1 MSSPKTNEL
10 TFTEFTAPT
19 YEEWRK
25 EAEVTLKGAPFEK
38 KLISKTYEGIDLQPI
53 YLRADGDKVTHA
65 KSLPGFA
72 PFVRGGDVL
81 GQHIDGWEI
90 SQEFAFSTPREFNSA
105 VRTDLERGLTAV
117 NITLDQATRNGD
129 DPDSAKP
136 GEVGKGGLS
145 IATLKDLTRALEGV
159 DLNRVP
165 LFIRSGA
172 SGLPIAAV
180 LIALAKHNKK
190 TLSELRGCI
199 EIDPIGVISHEGS
212 LPQSY
217 AEAYRE
223 MAILTTWAAKNAP
236 KLQTICVHARAWHE
250 GGGNAVQELAFAIA
264 TGAEYLREMQKAGLD
279 VNVVAPRIRFAY
291 TVGTQYFTE
300 IAKLRAAR
308 LLWSQVVKAFGGNEE
323 AQKLSLHVRTS
334 HRNKTVYDPY
344 VNMLRT
350 TVEAFAAV
358 IGGSDS
364 LAVAPFDEV
373 IRTPDDFSR
382 RIARNTQIILQ
393 KESHLDHVIDPAG
406 GSWYIETL
414 TEQLAAKAWELF
426 QKVES
431 LGGMSQSLQVGF
443 PQDAVAAVAKERVK
457 AAQTRKDTILGT
469 NMYPNAKE
477 KPLEVRLPDLNAI
490 YKKRAA
496 ELAEFRTTS
505 ADQVEQTAVLDK
517 LSQLLDSAPDRV
529 LDAAIDAITAGAT
542 LGEITRTIR
551 SRDVTRPSIKPVV
564 IERTAASYEQLR
576 ASVEAKA
583 AEGKRPKVFLAV
595 MGPLKQFKARADFSA
610 GFFNVAGFEV
620 VYPKKGFATPDE
632 AAKAAIESG
641 SKIAVICSTDDTYP
655 ELVPAFAKALK
666 AADATQTAIVAGY
679 PTEHIDAFKAAGID
693 DFIHVRANCYQILT
707 SLVKKVS

>member
-1 MSSPKTNEL
+1 MSSPTNTAL
-10 TFTEFTAPT
+10 NFSEFTAPT

-25 EAEVTLKGAPFEK
+25 EAEITLKGAPFEK

-53 YLRADGDKVTHA
+53 YLRADGDKIEHA

-72 PFVRGGDVL
+72 PFVRGGNVL
-81 GQHIDGWEI
+81 GQHLDGWEI
-90 SQEFAFSTPREFNSA
+90 SQEFAFSTPKEFNSA

-117 NITLDQATRNGD
+117 NIVLDKATRNGD
-129 DPDSAKP
+129 DPDSAKV

-145 IATLKDLTRALEGV
+145 IATLKDLQRALEGI
-159 DLNRVP
+159 DLARVP
-165 LFIRSGA
+165 LFIRTGA
-172 SGLPIAAV
+172 SAMPFAA
-180 LIALAKHNKK
+180 LLFALAKQGKK
-190 TLSELRGCI
+190 SLAELRGCI
-199 EIDPIGVISHEGS
+199 EMDPVGVISHEGS

-217 AEAYRE
+217 DEAYRE

-264 TGAEYLREMQKAGLD
+264 TGAEYLREMTKAGLD
-279 VNVVAPRIRFAY
+279 VNVVAPRIRFSI

-308 LLWSQVVKAFGGNEE
+308 ILWADVVKAFGGNEE
-323 AQKLSLHVRTS
+323 SQKLTLHVRTS
-334 HRNKTVYDPY
+334 HRNKTIYDPY

-358 IGGSDS
+358 LGGSDS
-364 LAVAPFDEV
+364 IAVAPFDEV

-414 TEQLAAKAWELF
+414 TDKLAQAAWKLF
-426 QKVES
+426 QEVEGK
-431 LGGMSQSLQVGF
+431 GGIRAALEAGF
-443 PQDAVAAVAKERVK
+443 PQQAVAAIAKERVK

-477 KPLEVRLPDLNAI
+477 KPLEVRLPDLAAI
-490 YKKRAA
+490 HKKRSA
-496 ELAEFRTTS
+496 ELAEFRTSSEQSDLTS
-505 ADQVEQTAVLDK
+505 VLDK
-517 LSQLLDSAPDRV
+517 LSQLLDSAPERV
-529 LDAAIDAITAGAT
+529 LDAAIAAIISGAT

-551 SRDVTRPSIKPVV
+551 SRDVSRPKITPVC
-564 IERTAASYEQLR
+564 IFRTAECYEQLR
-576 ASVEAKA
+576 AAVEART
-583 AEGKRPKVFLAV
+583 AEGKRPKIFLAV

-610 GFFNVAGFEV
+610 GFFQVGGFEV
-620 VYPKKGFATPDE
+620 VYPKKGFATAEE
-632 AAKAAIESG
+632 AAKAAHESG
-641 SKIAVICSTDDTYP
+641 AKAAVICSTDDTYP
-655 ELVPAFAKALK
+655 ELVPAFVKALK
-666 AADATQTAIVAGY
+666 ETNSDQTAIVAGY
-679 PTEHIDAFKAAGID
+679 PTDHIEAFKAAGVD
-693 DFIHVRANCYQILT
+693 EFIHIRANCYQILT
-707 SLVKKVS
+707 EILKKVS

>member
-1 MSSPKTNEL
+1 MSSPTNTAL
-10 TFTEFTAPT
+10 NFSEFAAPT

-25 EAEVTLKGAPFEK
+25 EAEITLKGAPFEK

-53 YLRADGDKVTHA
+53 YLRADGDKIEHA

-72 PFVRGGDVL
+72 PFVRGGNVL
-81 GQHIDGWEI
+81 GQHLDGWEI
-90 SQEFAFSTPREFNSA
+90 SQEFAFSTPKEFNSA

-117 NITLDQATRNGD
+117 NIVLDKATRNGD
-129 DPDSAKP
+129 DPDSAKV

-145 IATLKDLTRALEGV
+145 IATLKDLQRALEGI
-159 DLNRVP
+159 DLARVP
-165 LFIRSGA
+165 LFIRTGA
-172 SGLPIAAV
+172 SAMPFAA
-180 LIALAKHNKK
+180 LLFALAKQGKK
-190 TLSELRGCI
+190 SLAELRGCI
-199 EIDPIGVISHEGS
+199 EMDPVGVISHEGS

-217 AEAYRE
+217 DEAYRE

-264 TGAEYLREMQKAGLD
+264 TGAEYLREMTKAGLD
-279 VNVVAPRIRFAY
+279 VNVVAPRIRFSI

-308 LLWSQVVKAFGGNEE
+308 ILWADVVKAFGGNEE
-323 AQKLSLHVRTS
+323 SQKLTLHVRTS

-364 LAVAPFDEV
+364 IAVAPFDEV

-414 TEQLAAKAWELF
+414 TDKLAQAAWKLF
-426 QKVES
+426 QEVEGK
-431 LGGMSQSLQVGF
+431 GGIRAALEAGF
-443 PQDAVAAVAKERVK
+443 PQQAVAAIAKERVK

-477 KPLEVRLPDLNAI
+477 KPLEVRQPDLAAI
-490 YKKRAA
+490 HKKRSA
-496 ELAEFRTTS
+496 ELAEFRTSSEQSDLTS
-505 ADQVEQTAVLDK
+505 VLDK
-517 LSQLLDSAPDRV
+517 LSQLLDSAPERV
-529 LDAAIDAITAGAT
+529 LDAAIAAIISGAT

-551 SRDVTRPSIKPVV
+551 SRDVARPKITPVC
-564 IERTAASYEQLR
+564 IFRTAECYEQLR
-576 ASVEAKA
+576 AAVEARA
-583 AEGKRPKVFLAV
+583 AEGKRPKIFLAV

-610 GFFNVAGFEV
+610 GFFQVGGFEV
-620 VYPKKGFATPDE
+620 VYPKKGFATADE
-632 AAKAAIESG
+632 AAKAAHESG
-641 SKIAVICSTDDTYP
+641 AKVAVICSTDDTYP
-655 ELVPAFAKALK
+655 ELVPAFVKALK
-666 AADATQTAIVAGY
+666 DGHSELTAIVAGY
-679 PTEHIDAFKAAGID
+679 PTDHIEAFKQAGVD
-693 DFIHVRANCYQILT
+693 EFIHIRANCYQILT
-707 SLVKKVS
+707 DILKKVS